1 VQLVQAWVP
10 TGLASYGVPALLFA
24 RLGSVAQPVPSGDV
38 YVLDYYEEVL
48 RGCVDKMAVQIG
60 PFPGVSRSLAYIP
73 EALSIALRFW
83 KMSSPA

>member
-1 VQLVQAWVP
+1 MQLVQAWVP

-48 RGCVDKMAVQIG
+48 AWVC
-60 PFPGVSRSLAYIP
+60 
-73 EALSIALRFW
+73 
-83 KMSSPA
+83 